1 MDAVHDADPAGGAAE
16 PAVRRHRGCEGRR
29 RHAVRH
35 LPPAHAQPSAPVHG
49 ARHPARDHLPHPGLR
64 PGRGHDRR
72 RARLHQPPLLRL
84 PAVDR
89 RRLGVRPGVVVQHR
103 RRDRVDR
110 HRDRRAAGPVEP
122 PQGRGDRVSDAESVA
137 TVGERRSVNMAF
149 GVLAW
154 IVGLVFF
161 FPVFW
166 MVLNSFKSEQDAN
179 TSPKLF
185 FHPTLERYHDVTKSA
200 AGLLS
205 FSDAFVNSAVIVILS
220 TLIVLAL
227 AIPAAYALAVRPV
240 KKWRDVLF
248 FFISTKFLP
257 VVASI
262 LPIWILAKNL
272 NLLNTRQSL
281 IILYT
286 GINLPLAIW
295 MLRSFFREIPR
306 ELIEAAEIDGASL
319 KGQLTSI
326 ILPLAAPGIA
336 ATALLCVIFA
346 WNEFFYAV
354 QLNPVKGSTV
364 PIWVTTN
371 ISTRGDFLA
380 KLSAASVLACIPVVL
395 AGWIAQKRMI
405 RGLAMGAIK

>member
-1 MDAVHDADPAGGAAE
+1 M
-16 PAVRRHRGCEGRR
+16 
-29 RHAVRH
+29 
-35 LPPAHAQPSAPVHG
+35 SA
-49 ARHPARDHLPHPGLR
+49 REEELR
-64 PGRGHDRR
+64 
-72 RARLHQPPLLRL
+72 
-84 PAVDR
+84 
-89 RRLGVRPGVVVQHR
+89 
-103 RRDRVDR
+103 
-110 HRDRRAAGPVEP
+110 
-122 PQGRGDRVSDAESVA
+122 
-137 TVGERRSVNMAF
+137 TVGESRVVNSAF

-185 FHPTLERYHDVTKSA
+185 FHPTLDRYRDVTKSA
-200 AGLLS
+200 TGLLS
-205 FSDAFVNSAVIVILS
+205 FGEAFANSAVVVLLS
-220 TLIVLAL
+220 TAIVMAL
-227 AIPAAYALAVRPV
+227 AIPAAYALAIRPIH
-240 KKWRDVLF
+240 KWRDVLF

-257 VVASI
+257 VVAAI

-272 NLLNTRQSL
+272 HLLNTRQVL

-286 GINLPLAIW
+286 AINLPLAVW
-295 MLRSFFREIPR
+295 MLRSFFQEVPR

-319 KGQLTSI
+319 RGQLRSI
-326 ILPLAAPGIA
+326 ILPIAAPGIA